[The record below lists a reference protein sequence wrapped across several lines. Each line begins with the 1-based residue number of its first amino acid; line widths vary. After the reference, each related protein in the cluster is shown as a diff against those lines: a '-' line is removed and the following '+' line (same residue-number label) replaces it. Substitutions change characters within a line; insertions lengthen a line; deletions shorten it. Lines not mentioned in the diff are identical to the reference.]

1 MRKRKAKLNYRR
13 IVLRLPDLDHSKMA
27 VLNSLTSPGSRRV
40 YQFAINQ
47 FITWYCSEPRLAF
60 NRIVVV
66 RYRMYL
72 ESRRLAANTINQQLA
87 AVRRLAHEAADA
99 GLLSPDLAAGI
110 SRVKGVKQLG
120 QRSGNWLSLEQS
132 SEVLSRARGE
142 LMREKRDYAM
152 LALLFGC
159 GLRRSELVGL
169 EMSDVQQ
176 RQEHWAIVDLIG
188 KGGHIRTVPI
198 PEWAKRALDEW
209 TMAAGIRD
217 GRIFRRVSRT
227 GKVWGKAISQN
238 VVWYVVK
245 GCCEKAGLERIAPHD
260 LRRTCAKLCHSS
272 GGEIEQIQFL
282 LGHASVQTT
291 ERYLGCKQ
299 NLGHPVNDRFNLV
312 TAAGASADQ
321 QQAESMQAM
330 AAGDTIRR
338 GECHHAQPANAL
350 SSRHLFEDAR
360 PALVTDSGR
369 RTFYVGRPRSQW
381 QLRVYD
387 KTELLTRF
395 EFIFRLE
402 FLRKIGI
409 RYPHEL
415 ILLRRV
421 NLSRLVSLREVDRS
435 KLPKGSAEDFRARA
449 AVRAM
454 SGSLTTRQFWAATK
468 DYGIKRNDWFR
479 PCPIEK
485 RLQRM
490 QDRLVW

>member
-47 FITWYCSEPRLAF
+47 FIAWYCSEPRLAF

-87 AVRRLAHEAADA
+87 TVRRLAHEAADA

-132 SEVLSRARGE
+132 SDVLSRARGP
-142 LMREKRDYAM
+142 LMRDKRDYAM

-159 GLRRSELVGL
+159 GLRRSELAGL
-169 EMSDVQQ
+169 EMSDVQK

-198 PEWAKRALDEW
+198 PAWAKRALDEW
-209 TMAAGIRD
+209 TTAAGITD
-217 GRIFRRVSRT
+217 GKVFRRVSRT
-227 GKVWGKAISQN
+227 GKVWGRGISQN

-272 GGEIEQIQFL
+272 GGELEQIQFL

-299 NLGHPVNDRFNLV
+299 NLGHPVNDRFKL
-312 TAAGASADQ
+312 TIATGGSAEQ
-321 QQAESMQAM
+321 PRPESMQTTT
-330 AAGDTIRR
+330 AGDTMPR
-338 GECHHAQPANAL
+338 GENDHAEHRAIASPRRL
-350 SSRHLFEDAR
+350 LEDAR
-360 PALVTDSGR
+360 DALVTERESHCASSLRPRPASG
-369 RTFYVGRPRSQW
+369 VGRNRPGSEADGSTDQ
-381 QLRVYD
+381 
-387 KTELLTRF
+387 
-395 EFIFRLE
+395 
-402 FLRKIGI
+402 GA
-409 RYPHEL
+409 
-415 ILLRRV
+415 RR
-421 NLSRLVSLREVDRS
+421 
-435 KLPKGSAEDFRARA
+435 
-449 AVRAM
+449 AV
-454 SGSLTTRQFWAATK
+454 GT
-468 DYGIKRNDWFR
+468 
-479 PCPIEK
+479 
-485 RLQRM
+485 
-490 QDRLVW
+490 